1 MVGSL
6 KQQTGSSQDRKEVM
20 EMLKRLQE
28 QEVDDEVGRDGL
40 EDEEVEE
47 EPSLQERLEGLDL
60 RE

>member
-28 QEVDDEVGRDGL
+28 QEMDDEVGRDGL

-47 EPSLQERLEGLDL
+47 EPSLHERLEGLDL